1 LNKIGLVGNQIKYSL
16 SPKIHEFFA
25 RESKVA
31 IDYQVIDCEA
41 GEFVKAVNDF
51 FKGSG
56 AVGLNVT
63 IPYKEEALNIAS
75 STDIQAKE
83 CNSCNTLH
91 KNGDSIKAY
100 TTDGDGFF
108 KSIEEHIDIKEKT
121 ILIVGAGGS
130 ARAVGSTLLKRGAN
144 IYFTN
149 RNKDSLER
157 LPNDL
162 KNLDYHSEAIDVL
175 VSCIPPSAADF
186 IQTKI
191 ASKEIVLNADPVFVD
206 LSYVNSIAHNQD
218 FAKYFALAIDGMGML
233 AHQAALSF
241 KIWFGVEVD
250 PLGAISYIHNEKY

>member
-1 LNKIGLVGNQIKYSL
+1 MNKIGLVGNQIKYSL

-25 RESKVA
+25 RESSVA

-51 FKGSG
+51 FRDSG

-100 TTDGDGFF
+100 TTDGEGFF
-108 KSIEEHIDIKEKT
+108 KSIEEHVDIKEKK
-121 ILIVGAGGS
+121 ILIIGAGGS
-130 ARAVGSTLLKRGAN
+130 ARSVGATLLKRGAN
-144 IYFTN
+144 IYYSN

-157 LPNDL
+157 LPNSL
-162 KNLDYHSEAIDVL
+162 KNLDYNSEAIDVL
-175 VSCIPPSAADF
+175 VSCIPPTAADF

-191 ASKEIVLNADPVFVD
+191 ASKEIVLNTDPVFVD
-206 LSYVNSIAHNQD
+206 LSYINSIAHNQD
-218 FAKYFALAIDGMGML
+218 IAKHFALTIDGMGML
-233 AHQAALSF
+233 THQAALSF

-250 PLGAISYIHNEKY
+250 PLAALSYIHNEKN

>member
-1 LNKIGLVGNQIKYSL
+1 LNKIGIVGNNIKYSL

-25 RESKVA
+25 RESRVA

-41 GEFVKAVNDF
+41 GEFAKAVNDF
-51 FKGSG
+51 FKDSG

-75 STDIQAKE
+75 STDIQAQE

-91 KNGDSIKAY
+91 KNGDSIKGY
-100 TTDGDGFF
+100 TTDGEGFF
-108 KSIEEHIDIKEKT
+108 KSIEEHVDIKEKT

-130 ARAVGSTLLKRGAN
+130 ARAVGATLQKRGAN

-149 RNKDSLER
+149 RNKDSLGR
-157 LPNDL
+157 LPNSL

-191 ASKEIVLNADPVFVD
+191 ASKEIVLNTDPVFVD
-206 LSYVNSIAHNQD
+206 LSYINSIAHNQD
-218 FAKYFALAIDGMGML
+218 FARHFALSIDGLGML
-233 AHQAALSF
+233 AYQAALSF
-241 KIWFGVEVD
+241 KIWFGVEAD
-250 PLGAISYIHNEKY
+250 PLGAISYIHNEKN

>member
-1 LNKIGLVGNQIKYSL
+1 MNKIGLVGNQIKYSL

-25 RESKVA
+25 RESSVA

-51 FKGSG
+51 FRDSG

-100 TTDGDGFF
+100 TTDGEGFF
-108 KSIEEHIDIKEKT
+108 KSIEEHVDIKEKK
-121 ILIVGAGGS
+121 ILIIGAGGS
-130 ARAVGSTLLKRGAN
+130 ARSVGATLLNRGAN
-144 IYFTN
+144 IYYTN

-157 LPNDL
+157 LPNGL
-162 KNLDYHSEAIDVL
+162 KNLDYNSEAIDLL

-186 IQTKI
+186 IQRKI
-191 ASKEIVLNADPVFVD
+191 TSKEIVLNTDPVFVD
-206 LSYVNSIAHNQD
+206 LSYINSIAHNQD
-218 FAKYFALAIDGMGML
+218 IAKHFALTIDGMGML
-233 AHQAALSF
+233 TYQAALSF

-250 PLGAISYIHNEKY
+250 PLAALSYIHNEKN